1 MEIALDRELR
11 RAVRHQKPLAV
22 LMLDI
27 DHFKQLNDTYGHE
40 AGDVVLREVA
50 GVMRQAVRSE
60 DTVCRYGGEEF
71 VAILP
76 ELGTEDALSR
86 AESIRHMVSELR
98 IYHRGQALREVTISI
113 GVAVYPNNGDSLDQ
127 LLSLSDR
134 ALYEAKHLGRNRV
147 VLAEHATALP
157 PAQTHHPQVVAF

>member
-1 MEIALDRELR
+1 
-11 RAVRHQKPLAV
+11 V

-60 DTVCRYGGEEF
+60 DTICRYGGEEF

-76 ELGTEDALSR
+76 ELSVDDALTR
-86 AESIRHMVSELR
+86 AESIRHQVSELR
-98 IYHRGQALREVTISI
+98 LYYRGEALREITISI
-113 GVAVYPNNGDSLDQ
+113 GLAVYPQNGESLDQ
-127 LLSLSDR
+127 LLSLADR

-147 VLAEHATALP
+147 VLAEHVAAP
-157 PAQTHHPQVVAF
+157 QPAQADSAVAASQVSAW